1 MTKATPPTVPNFA
14 TSRQKSET
22 RPRRRSEIVE
32 IMILHGRHWGGASP
46 QDAQGPASRLGPRG
60 PDGKSAQDILPPPS
74 AADAGLRL

>member
-32 IMILHGRHWGGASP
+32 IMILHGRHRDGASP
-46 QDAQGPASRLGPRG
+46 QDARHPASRLGPRG
-60 PDGKSAQDILPPPS
+60 RDGESAQAILPPPS
-74 AADAGLRL
+74 DAEAGYPL